1 LRICEGRCAVSRSSV
16 LSAATRVDP
25 GPEDRESVQ
34 HVRQV
39 AEQAVSLVLR
49 LSDGRELALPA
60 TLMRLLL
67 VSAGELS
74 QGRAV
79 TVLASEV
86 TLTPAEAGE
95 LLGLSRPFIV
105 RLIDAGDLPAEHLPN
120 STHRVVRLSD
130 VLAFQERR
138 DRRREGRRRLAEA
151 VESENLPY

>member
-1 LRICEGRCAVSRSSV
+1 MSRSSV

-25 GPEDRESVQ
+25 GPEDRESAQ
-34 HVRQV
+34 HVQQV
-39 AEQAVSLVLR
+39 AEQATSLVLR

-60 TLMRLLL
+60 TLMRVLLA
-67 VSAGELS
+67 SADELS

-79 TVLASEV
+79 TVLASET

-95 LLGLSRPFIV
+95 LLGLSRPFII
-105 RLIDAGDLPAEHLPN
+105 RLIDTGELAGEHLPN

-130 VLAFQERR
+130 ILAFQERR
-138 DRRREGRRRLAEA
+138 NKRREGRRRLAEV

>member
-1 LRICEGRCAVSRSSV
+1 VSRLSV

-25 GPEDRESVQ
+25 GPEDRESAQ

-67 VSAGELS
+67 ASAGELS

-86 TLTPAEAGE
+86 TLTPAESGE